1 MAAVA
6 TGSIRSADV
15 RFAELR
21 YRRMAWI
28 GRSWDP
34 ATVSALAA
42 IFGSF
47 VGAFASTLSTWLTQR
62 HHDRRDLLA
71 KRISHREQLYSDFIS
86 ESARAIVYAMHHT
99 FEDPGKLVPVY
110 GLISRIRLSSPTNV
124 VESAERVAKTIL
136 STYSAPNLAAGEI
149 QSGAGKHNEPLCEF
163 SNICRCELESLK
175 RGL

>member
-1 MAAVA
+1 
-6 TGSIRSADV
+6 
-15 RFAELR
+15 
-21 YRRMAWI
+21 MAWI